1 MSNQLGGGGCEK
13 ERVRDREKDRERKR
27 ERERE
32 GEKASMLRSPDMQS
46 PNTLELSMLQAFL
59 LN

>member
-13 ERVRDREKDRERKR
+13 ERVRERERKTERER

-32 GEKASMLRSPDMQS
+32 GERASMLRSPGMQS